1 LTVRAAVDAFLD
13 FPKINRSPHTRRAYA
28 NVLQWLAQ
36 AVELTS
42 RQQEGRNRR
51 NPHVDPRLVGDF
63 DDPVELELTVG
74 ESGRRDFRRLVSLLD
89 QPLAAAGVGRD
100 KRPVYHLVISA
111 RTALVD
117 RYLSDSEWR
126 DIAVTYLD
134 HIGLAPRGDDLGCRW
149 REPPTTRS
157 SPPRLCTTS
166 A

>member
-1 LTVRAAVDAFLD
+1 
-13 FPKINRSPHTRRAYA
+13 
-28 NVLQWLAQ
+28 
-36 AVELTS
+36 
-42 RQQEGRNRR
+42 
-51 NPHVDPRLVGDF
+51 
-63 DDPVELELTVG
+63 VG